1 MVDMDQAQKERG
13 EALTPAPAD
22 GTREGNGKPPVWRR
36 RPVIV
41 LGTLLLF
48 GLLFYGLRYLS
59 LSLTHESTDDAFLAA
74 DVVSVAPKVAG
85 RVQQVHISENQLVH
99 TGDVLVELDPRDF
112 QVALDQ
118 KRSAVKAA
126 QANVDLL
133 KAQVQLSQA
142 QVVSAEATAKQTSA
156 EVAAA
161 QATSE
166 RAAADLKR
174 AQDLIKN
181 RTISPQ
187 EFDTS
192 QAAANATEA
201 NLRAAREKAAS
212 DRAKVGEAEA
222 TVETARKALDHGE
235 ALVHQADWDRQAA
248 ELNLSYTRLTAPTNG
263 YVTKKSV
270 AEGDYVQVAQKL
282 MALVPDQGIYVLAN
296 FKETQLQAL
305 RPGQTVEITI
315 DSVSQ
320 GPFAGQVQS
329 IMAGSGAAFSLLPP
343 ENAVGNYVKVVQR
356 VGVKIVF
363 DHPPEAKH
371 VLGPGMSV
379 VPTVRVKSFS
389 ISEALVLIAAA
400 VLALSIGVIWWVA
413 AGKRRA

>member
-1 MVDMDQAQKERG
+1 
-13 EALTPAPAD
+13 
-22 GTREGNGKPPVWRR
+22 
-36 RPVIV
+36 
-41 LGTLLLF
+41 
-48 GLLFYGLRYLS
+48 
-59 LSLTHESTDDAFLAA
+59 
-74 DVVSVAPKVAG
+74 VVSVAPKVAG